1 MPGKGPVAEA
11 REVTSSDDGSH
22 GQQNAAAVN
31 LIAGAALAAVSGLLL
46 VVAYQPHK
54 GSLTSSLDTMY
65 WPRLVLWGL
74 FAMSLILAAFA
85 LWRTKDIHAADP
97 SSGLEGDRWPLIA
110 IVCCTL
116 YFILLGI
123 AGFLISSFLFGVA
136 FPVLLGARRWL
147 RVVAFS
153 LAMTAV
159 VWLVVIHFMHVL
171 LPRGVGAF
179 RTISLLFY

>member
-1 MPGKGPVAEA
+1 MEA
-11 REVTSSDDGSH
+11 REATLSDGGSH
-22 GQQNAAAVN
+22 GQQNAGAVN
-31 LIAGAALAAVSGLLL
+31 FIAGAALAAVSGLLL

-54 GSLTSSLDTMY
+54 ESLTSSLDTMY

-74 FAMSLILAAFA
+74 FAMSLILAAFP
-85 LWRTKDIHAADP
+85 LWRTKETHAAGP

-110 IVCCTL
+110 IACCTL

-123 AGFLISSFLFGVA
+123 AGFLISSFLFGAV
-136 FPVLLGARRWL
+136 FPLLLGARRWL
-147 RVVAFS
+147 RAVAFS

-179 RTISLLFY
+179 RTFSLLFY